1 MPTLLL
7 LTRDPLRTEKINRI
21 REQLEQ
27 NTYHVPAEE
36 VAKALLQT
44 ERFFLSR
51 GEKKTLRTRPSS
63 RQKGGS
69 SK

>member
-1 MPTLLL
+1 MLTLLL
-7 LTRDPLRTEKINRI
+7 LMRDHLRTEKINRI
-21 REQLEQ
+21 REQIEQ

-44 ERFFLSR
+44 ERFFLPR
-51 GEKKTLRTRPSS
+51 GEKKSLRTRQSP

-69 SK
+69 SE